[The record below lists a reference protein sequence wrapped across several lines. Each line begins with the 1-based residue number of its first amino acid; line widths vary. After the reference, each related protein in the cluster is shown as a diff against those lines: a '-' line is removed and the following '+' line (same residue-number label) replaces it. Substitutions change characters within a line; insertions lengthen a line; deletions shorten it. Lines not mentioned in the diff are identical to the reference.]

1 MPIYCGDLT
10 VTGTATG
17 ITSSGNV
24 AFPAIQSASTDAN
37 TLDDY
42 EEGGWTPIITRSG
55 SAPSISY
62 SHQTGW
68 YRKIG
73 SVCNAGFIV
82 QVATNG
88 LTSDGSGSWLLGG
101 LPFASSSTGK
111 GHGIITVTANHSS
124 SGYGSDDAAPWA
136 LWLDNSSS
144 AAVFKAWDADSNGLH
159 RGQVQDLNT
168 ISNEDSFQGLIHYF
182 TA

>member
-42 EEGGWTPIITRSG
+42 EEGSWTPIITRS
-55 SAPSISY
+55 SSSPTLTY

-73 SVCNAGFIV
+73 SVCHAGFIV
-82 QVATNG
+82 QVNNMTTG
-88 LTSDGSGSWLLGG
+88 SGSGSWLLGG